1 MTDPRSDREL
11 MLGVRGGDLH
21 ALGLLFQRH
30 REQVHALCRR
40 LTGDAARADD
50 LVQETFLRILK
61 YGHTF
66 QGNAQFTT
74 WMYRIARN
82 ATMREIERDHRR
94 DEIENLAV
102 REMKDAAAVADASEL
117 SEKLGAALAELPA
130 EQREVLVLSRY
141 HGLRY
146 AEIAEVCDCTVTAV
160 KARVY
165 RAMRALR
172 NQLGATEPSN
182 EQLRASKR

>member
-1 MTDPRSDREL
+1 MADQRSDNEL

-21 ALGLLFQRH
+21 ALGILFDRH
-30 REQVHALCRR
+30 RERVHALCRR
-40 LTGDAARADD
+40 MTGDPARADD

-61 YGHTF
+61 YGHNF
-66 QGNAQFTT
+66 QGNARFTT

-82 ATMREIERDHRR
+82 VALHDINRDARRE
-94 DEIENLAV
+94 EIENIATEDLRHGSTAP
-102 REMKDAAAVADASEL
+102 EPTEL
-117 SEKLGAALAELPA
+117 SERLGDALAELPH

-146 AEIAEVCDCTVTAV
+146 EEIAEVCDCTVSAV

-165 RAMRALR
+165 RAMRRLR
-172 NQLGATEPSN
+172 NALGVTEQSN
-182 EQLRASKR
+182 EQLRTGER